1 MCTLAGYVGDER
13 AAPILLEM
21 IRREEGLWS
30 GFYSGLVSASD
41 DDLHWE
47 KVVGTFAKLTD
58 TTGVA
63 ELPGKIG
70 LVHSRTKS
78 GGDVEWGHPF
88 FSGDGVVAGVDQGS
102 SGIFKDSAT
111 RVALGDELRA
121 AGCEFRTAT
130 PGTIGSYP
138 TLSDGSAIHTSELN
152 TQAVA
157 VEYAQCGDPCE
168 AIRRV
173 TTRIPSEAVFAY
185 LFRDRQDQLF
195 IANVNQRI
203 VFGRNETGTF
213 FASSALALPE
223 DAHWRMEM
231 PGNTLAVVERNGV
244 TLHSLCGTAVLPV
257 DERLP
262 PRLDATVLAFL
273 EDNPRSS
280 LGTINGGAVV
290 PLWSEGQLQRRSLA
304 IYATVERLVAAGLA
318 TSENEDVPGVLDGE
332 TAPRTV
338 FSLQPGGNLLQN
350 APSSVSICQP
360 S

>member
-1 MCTLAGYVGDER
+1 
-13 AAPILLEM
+13 M

-30 GFYSGLVSASD
+30 GFHSGLVTASGS
-41 DDLHWE
+41 DLHWE

-58 TTGVA
+58 TTGA
-63 ELPGKIG
+63 ADLPGQTG

-88 FSGDGVVAGVDQGS
+88 FSADGVVAAVAQGS
-102 SGIFKDSAT
+102 HGVFKDNAT

-130 PGTIGSYP
+130 PGPIGSYP

-157 VEYAQCGDPCE
+157 AEYAQCGEPCE

-173 TTRIPSEAVFAY
+173 ATRIPSEAVFAY
-185 LFRDRQDQLF
+185 LFRDCPDRLF
-195 IANVNQRI
+195 VSNVNQRI
-203 VFGRNETGTF
+203 VLGRNETGTF
-213 FASSALALPE
+213 VTSSALGLPE
-223 DAHWRMEM
+223 DAHWRTEM
-231 PGNTLAVVERNGV
+231 PGNTLAIVERDSV
-244 TLHSLCGTAVLPV
+244 TLQALLSMDVLPV

-262 PRLDATVLAFL
+262 PRLDSTVLAFL
-273 EDNPRSS
+273 EGNPRSS

-290 PLWSEGQLQRRSLA
+290 PLWSEGRLQRRSLA
-304 IYATVERLVAAGLA
+304 IYATVERLLAAGLVA
-318 TSENEDVPGVLDGE
+318 AETEDVPGVLDGE

-338 FSLQPGGNLLQN
+338 FSRQHQ
-350 APSSVSICQP
+350 
-360 S
+360 